1 MIAMGTTMRVVFE
14 ICWYHSIKTGQKKKK
29 KTVKRRI
36 LLQNRLV
43 EGSFPTI

>member
-14 ICWYHSIKTGQKKKK
+14 ICWYHSIKTGKKKK

>member
-14 ICWYHSIKTGQKKKK
+14 ICWYHSIKTGQKKK
-29 KTVKRRI
+29 TVKRRI